1 MLLVSINGQSLV
13 LDIKKRKANEG
24 FTGVRPAEDTPMLKS
39 DYEFLE

>member
-1 MLLVSINGQSLV
+1 MLLVSINGRSLV

-24 FTGVRPAEDTPMLKS
+24 FAGVRPAEDTPMLKS